1 MSKRLEAQLNKFI
14 NNGEAAKFTLG
25 TLVLMLCCGLLI
37 IISTFTQLNFT
48 HPIIPLDLFSH
59 WDKYFSDT
67 GAHWQYFMKHYRYI
81 PQIPAIF
88 FILSLLDRKY
98 SMLTV
103 GGYILLGLAGYPIF
117 ALGGGWRYIFEY
129 GFYYILGY
137 IPALFFAGSIIKSG
151 FTCRNIAQAVLVGVF
166 TIHIIGIFYM
176 IFISA
181 IRHEGWTFI
190 SSWII
195 YQSGIKILYDFALS
209 FAAMFVAKY
218 LKIILWLYMK

>member
-1 MSKRLEAQLNKFI
+1 MSGVKVADIKVPKRKYDDFRLTFL
-14 NNGEAAKFTLG
+14 GG
-25 TLVLMLCCGLLI
+25 TLLVILCAFLMV
-37 IISTFTQLNFT
+37 ISTFYEFNLSHFILPAEFFKGTANFPKDFVYT
-48 HPIIPLDLFSH
+48 YKIIPQL
-59 WDKYFSDT
+59 
-67 GAHWQYFMKHYRYI
+67 
-81 PQIPAIF
+81 PAVMF
-88 FILSLLDRKY
+88 TAAFLGRKY
-98 SMLTV
+98 GLASVLL
-103 GGYILLGLAGYPIF
+103 YLILGLFCIPVF
-117 ALGGGWRYIFEY
+117 ALGGGPKYVLEY
-129 GFYYILGY
+129 GFGYLLGY
-137 IPALFFAGSIIKSG
+137 IPAVFFAGSIIKSG